1 MGKKQRA
8 AMKHPAFDVTDGQ
21 FQVVYDCLSFT
32 FASMAA
38 STLFFWLR
46 LGSIHEKYKSALVIT
61 GLVTFIAAYHY
72 LRIFESWVDAYK
84 YPTLSPSADGTYEIG
99 NPVLTGKPFNDA
111 YRYMDWLLTVPLL
124 LIEIVFVMD
133 LSPEET
139 VDKSWKLGVSSALMI
154 IIGYPGELILEEDK
168 LSQRWLYWAL
178 AMVPFIYIVYT
189 LIIGMKDA
197 VENDNIASEEVKSKI
212 RVAQYM
218 TVISW
223 LTYPFVYIIPMF
235 GASGADAIIG
245 IQVGYCISDI
255 ISKCGV
261 GLIVYT
267 ITNAKSEALGKAGD
281 HAQLNSPSELD
292 AITISANT
300 DKVLST

>member
-1 MGKKQRA
+1 MGEVASLRA
-8 AMKHPAFDVTDGQ
+8 LGTKLMTHPAITVTDAQ
-21 FQVVYDCLSFT
+21 YQIVYDCLSFT
-32 FASMAA
+32 FAAMAA
-38 STLFFWLR
+38 STVFFWIR
-46 LGSIHEKYKSALVIT
+46 LGSIHEKYKSALAIT

-72 LRIFESWVDAYK
+72 IRIFESWVDAYK
-84 YPTLSPSADGTYEIG
+84 YPAVVNGVIG
-99 NPVLTGKPFNDA
+99 DPVATGKPFNDA

-139 VDKSWKLGVSSALMI
+139 MDKSWKLGTAAAIMI
-154 IIGYPGELILEEDK
+154 VIGYPGELILEEKK
-168 LSQRWLYWAL
+168 LSERWLYWGL
-178 AMVPFIYIVYT
+178 AMIPFLWIVYT

-197 VENDNIASEEVKSKI
+197 VENDNIASETVKSKI

-235 GASGADAIIG
+235 GASGADAIVG
-245 IQVGYCISDI
+245 IQIGYCISDI

-261 GLIVYT
+261 GLVVYT
-267 ITNAKSEALGKAGD
+267 ITKAKSEALGDSDYKALIGPGD
-281 HAQLNSPSELD
+281 DKLD
-292 AITISANT
+292 N
-300 DKVLST
+300 V

>member
-1 MGKKQRA
+1 MGESTKSFEARK
-8 AMKHPAFDVTDGQ
+8 MKHPAFDVTDGQ

-72 LRIFESWVDAYK
+72 LRIFESWVDAYE
-84 YPTLSPSADGTYEIG
+84 YPKITADANGTYEIG
-99 NPVLTGKPFNDA
+99 SPALTGKPFNDA

-139 VDKSWKLGVSSALMI
+139 VEKSWKLGVSSALMI

-189 LIIGMKDA
+189 LIIGMK
-197 VENDNIASEEVKSKI
+197 
-212 RVAQYM
+212 
-218 TVISW
+218 
-223 LTYPFVYIIPMF
+223 
-235 GASGADAIIG
+235 GADAIVG
-245 IQVGYCISDI
+245 IQVGYCVSDI

-267 ITNAKSEALGKAGD
+267 ITNAKSEALGKAVT
-281 HAQLNSPSELD
+281 E
-292 AITISANT
+292 
-300 DKVLST
+300 V

>member
-72 LRIFESWVDAYK
+72 LRIFESWVDAYE
-84 YPTLSPSADGTYEIG
+84 YPKITADANGNYEIG
-99 NPVLTGKPFNDA
+99 SPALT
-111 YRYMDWLLTVPLL
+111 
-124 LIEIVFVMD
+124 
-133 LSPEET
+133 
-139 VDKSWKLGVSSALMI
+139 
-154 IIGYPGELILEEDK
+154 GELILEEDK

-178 AMVPFIYIVYT
+178 AMVPFVYIVYT
-189 LIIGMKDA
+189 LIIGMKGA
-197 VENDNIASEEVKSKI
+197 VENDAIASEAVKSKI

-223 LTYPFVYIIPMF
+223 LTSPFVYIIPMF
-235 GASGADAIIG
+235 GAKGADAIVG
-245 IQVGYCISDI
+245 IQVGYCVSDI

-267 ITNAKSEALGKAGD
+267 ITNAKSEALGGGGGMAVTVNGAQYSADERGD
-281 HAQLNSPSELD
+281 R
-292 AITISANT
+292 
-300 DKVLST
+300 VMST

>member
-1 MGKKQRA
+1 MGTLKKQRA

-111 YRYMDWLLTVPLL
+111 YSYMDWLLTVPLL
-124 LIEIVFVMD
+124 LMEIVLVMN
-133 LSPEET
+133 LPAEESN
-139 VDKSWKLGVSSALMI
+139 KQCWRLGVFAALMI
-154 IIGYPGELILEEDK
+154 ISGYRGELVIAGD
-168 LSQRWLYWAL
+168 LSTRWMHWFISMFFFSYVVYELLIGL
-178 AMVPFIYIVYT
+178 ANATNSEQDPKVKNMLKNT
-189 LIIGMKDA
+189 QLI
-197 VENDNIASEEVKSKI
+197 
-212 RVAQYM
+212 
-218 TVISW
+218 TVVSW
-223 LTYPFVYIIPMF
+223 LT
-235 GASGADAIIG
+235 
-245 IQVGYCISDI
+245 
-255 ISKCGV
+255 
-261 GLIVYT
+261 
-267 ITNAKSEALGKAGD
+267 
-281 HAQLNSPSELD
+281 
-292 AITISANT
+292 
-300 DKVLST
+300 

>member
-1 MGKKQRA
+1 MV
-8 AMKHPAFDVTDGQ
+8 HPAFDMTDGQ
-21 FQVVYDCLSFT
+21 FQIVYDVLSFT

-46 LGSIHEKYKSALVIT
+46 LGSINEKYKSALVIT

-72 LRIFESWVDAYK
+72 LRIFNSWVDAYA
-84 YPTLSPSADGTYEIG
+84 YPPAVNGTIG
-99 NPVLTGKPFNDA
+99 DPVLTGKPFNDA

-133 LSPEET
+133 LPPAET
-139 VDKSWKLGVSSALMI
+139 VEKAWKLGSAAALMI
-154 IIGYPGELILEEDK
+154 ILGYPGELILEEDK
-168 LSQRWLYWAL
+168 LGQRWLYWCF
-178 AMVPFIYIVYT
+178 AMIPFVYIVYS
-189 LIIGMKDA
+189 LIIGMKGA
-197 VENDNIASEEVKSKI
+197 VENDNIASEAVKSQI

-235 GASGADAIIG
+235 GAKGASAVVG

-261 GLIVYT
+261 GLVVYS
-267 ITNAKSEALGKAGD
+267 ITNAKSNALGKTT
-281 HAQLNSPSELD
+281 AQD
-292 AITISANT
+292 ALIGNRQ
-300 DKVLST
+300 

>member
-1 MGKKQRA
+1 MGTQQLTQRA

-21 FQVVYDCLSFT
+21 YQVVYDCLSFT

-72 LRIFESWVDAYK
+72 PKIPPDAN
-84 YPTLSPSADGTYEIG
+84 GNYEIG
-99 NPVLTGKPFNDA
+99 SPALTGKPFNDA

-139 VDKSWKLGVSSALMI
+139 VEKSWKLGVSSALMI

-178 AMVPFIYIVYT
+178 AMVPFVYIVYT
-189 LIIGMKDA
+189 LIIGMKGA
-197 VENDNIASEEVKSKI
+197 VENDAIASEAVKSKI

-223 LTYPFVYIIPMF
+223 LTSPFVYIIPMF
-235 GASGADAIIG
+235 GAKGADAIVG
-245 IQVGYCISDI
+245 IQVGYCVSDI

-281 HAQLNSPSELD
+281 HTQLNSPNEMD
-292 AITISANT
+292 GVTISN
-300 DKVLST
+300 DKVVST

>member
-1 MGKKQRA
+1 MGTWELTQRA

-72 LRIFESWVDAYK
+72 LRIFESWVDAYE
-84 YPTLSPSADGTYEIG
+84 YPKITPDANGTYEIG

-133 LSPEET
+133 PSPEET
-139 VDKSWKLGVSSALMI
+139 VDKSWKLGVSSAL
-154 IIGYPGELILEEDK
+154 
-168 LSQRWLYWAL
+168 
-178 AMVPFIYIVYT
+178 
-189 LIIGMKDA
+189 IIGMKGA
-197 VENDNIASEEVKSKI
+197 VENDAIASEAVKSKI

-235 GASGADAIIG
+235 GAKGADAIVG
-245 IQVGYCISDI
+245 IQVGYCVSDI

-267 ITNAKSEALGKAGD
+267 ITNAKSEALGRVGE
-281 HAQLNSPSELD
+281 HAAINLD
-292 AITISANT
+292 AEPGEGDVKAMTITANP
-300 DKVLST
+300 DKVVPGGENVQLLP

>member
-1 MGKKQRA
+1 MGTWELTQRA

-21 FQVVYDCLSFT
+21 YQVVYDCLSFT

-72 LRIFESWVDAYK
+72 LRIFESWVDAYE
-84 YPTLSPSADGTYEIG
+84 YPKITPDANGTYEIG

-124 LIEIVFVMD
+124 LIEVVFVMD

-139 VDKSWKLGVSSALMI
+139 VEKSWKLGVSSAL
-154 IIGYPGELILEEDK
+154 
-168 LSQRWLYWAL
+168 
-178 AMVPFIYIVYT
+178 T

-197 VENDNIASEEVKSKI
+197 VENDNIASEAVKSKI

-235 GASGADAIIG
+235 GAKGADAIVG
-245 IQVGYCISDI
+245 IQVGYCVSDI

-267 ITNAKSEALGKAGD
+267 ITNAKSEALGGGGGMAVTVNGAQYSADERGD
-281 HAQLNSPSELD
+281 R
-292 AITISANT
+292 
-300 DKVLST
+300 VMST

>member
-1 MGKKQRA
+1 MGTQQLTQRA

-21 FQVVYDCLSFT
+21 YQVVYDCLSFT

-72 LRIFESWVDAYK
+72 PKIPPDAN
-84 YPTLSPSADGTYEIG
+84 GTYEIG
-99 NPVLTGKPFNDA
+99 SPALTGKPFNDA

-139 VDKSWKLGVSSALMI
+139 VEKSWKLGVSSALMI

-178 AMVPFIYIVYT
+178 AMVPFVYIVYT

-197 VENDNIASEEVKSKI
+197 VENDNIASEAVKSKI

-235 GASGADAIIG
+235 GAKGADAIVG
-245 IQVGYCISDI
+245 IQVGYC
-255 ISKCGV
+255 G
-261 GLIVYT
+261 
-267 ITNAKSEALGKAGD
+267 
-281 HAQLNSPSELD
+281 
-292 AITISANT
+292 
-300 DKVLST
+300 

>member
-1 MGKKQRA
+1 
-8 AMKHPAFDVTDGQ
+8 
-21 FQVVYDCLSFT
+21 
-32 FASMAA
+32 
-38 STLFFWLR
+38 
-46 LGSIHEKYKSALVIT
+46 
-61 GLVTFIAAYHY
+61 
-72 LRIFESWVDAYK
+72 
-84 YPTLSPSADGTYEIG
+84 
-99 NPVLTGKPFNDA
+99 
-111 YRYMDWLLTVPLL
+111 
-124 LIEIVFVMD
+124 MD

-197 VENDNIASEEVKSKI
+197 VENDHIASEAVKSQI

-223 LTYPFVYIIPMF
+223 LTYPFVYIIP
-235 GASGADAIIG
+235 

-261 GLIVYT
+261 GLVVYT
-267 ITNAKSEALGKAGD
+267 I
-281 HAQLNSPSELD
+281 
-292 AITISANT
+292 
-300 DKVLST
+300 